1 MKTNLNDNVLNF
13 PKGKRLPSMEGMSDE
28 DVKNKWERQEQLGI
42 TEINIDGIMML
53 SIPNYVIEQKKEYL
67 RGLSRPERRRIKKDL
82 DKKMKFF
89 SDFLENKIPQSSIN
103 GSFENVL
110 EVMHHYVIYNE
121 CFNQLK
127 NEKVS

>member
-1 MKTNLNDNVLNF
+1 
-13 PKGKRLPSMEGMSDE
+13 MEGMSDE
-28 DVKNKWERQEQLGI
+28 DVKNGWERQEQLGI
-42 TEINIDGIMML
+42 TEINIDGIMKL
-53 SIPNYVIEQKKEYL
+53 RVPSYAIEQGKEYL

-82 DKKMKFF
+82 DAKMRFF

-110 EVMHHYVIYNE
+110 EVMHHYVVFNE

-127 NEKVS
+127 KEEVA